1 MAEQKEDTN
10 LIWKDKTGTYKMG
23 YSQKLMKEQVQWQK
37 INFAGK
43 IALISVLLIL
53 IIIIL
58 YVLYRLDQIN
68 FFTGI
73 LYR

>member
-1 MAEQKEDTN
+1 MLKEENT
-10 LIWKDKTGTYKMG
+10 LIWKDKTGTYKLG
-23 YSQKLMKEQVQWQK
+23 YSQKLMKEQLQWQK

-43 IALISVLLIL
+43 VALIATMVIL

-58 YVLYRLDQIN
+58 YVLYRLDQID
-68 FFTGI
+68 FFTGV

>member
-1 MAEQKEDTN
+1 MPEKEES

-23 YSQKLMKEQVQWQK
+23 YSQKLMREQLQWQK

-43 IALISVLLIL
+43 VALIAVILIL

-58 YVLYRLDQIN
+58 YVLYKLDSIN